1 MSNFITENNLT
12 IKSYDGLREQL
23 KPSWRGILKPEN
35 KLIPL
40 TVEKTNKLKNDIYQ
54 AESFFLSYLLLTRK
68 YYNSY

>member
-12 IKSYDGLREQL
+12 IKSYNGLREQL

-40 TVEKTNKLKNDIYQ
+40 TVEKTNKLIPST
-54 AESFFLSYLLLTRK
+54 SFII
-68 YYNSY
+68 NGEN